1 LKIIGKT
8 QVEIATYAEQ
18 NVVQVLIMEF
28 VLIVEIQI
36 TSIGFTKGWNKL
48 KMRRLK
54 AAFTRFK
61 KWNTVDHWVDLI
73 VDIGLIAFDVLS
85 SPILI
90 VVRFFRYYF
99 NKLVNGYIKRFLKWV
114 VKKILRRK
122 TDETNI

>member
-1 LKIIGKT
+1 
-8 QVEIATYAEQ
+8 
-18 NVVQVLIMEF
+18 
-28 VLIVEIQI
+28 
-36 TSIGFTKGWNKL
+36 
-48 KMRRLK
+48 MRRLK

-122 TDETNI
+122 TDDIS

>member
-1 LKIIGKT
+1 
-8 QVEIATYAEQ
+8 
-18 NVVQVLIMEF
+18 
-28 VLIVEIQI
+28 
-36 TSIGFTKGWNKL
+36 
-48 KMRRLK
+48 MRRLK

-85 SPILI
+85 RPILI